1 MLRDRMMERERDV
14 MFAGRCRHTM
24 VLLGSAISLLVGCTA
39 ALEQSADF
47 DRHRYS
53 QLVQPYNKPGAIY
66 FDVRFDPEFPADT
79 PAGDAA
85 RSRWLAAW
93 LKQRQLCPDGFDVV
107 ARRPFA
113 YLEDNPAGYDQR
125 WEVRCRAPA
134 GDAEPTASAGH

>member
-1 MLRDRMMERERDV
+1 MLPDRTAGRKPDM
-14 MFAGRCRHTM
+14 MFARHRHRRM
-24 VLLGSAISLLVGCTA
+24 ALLGAAISLMIGCTA

-53 QLVQPYNKPGAIY
+53 QLVQPHNKPGTIY
-66 FDVRFDPEFPADT
+66 FDVRFGSEFPADT

-93 LKQRQLCPDGFDVV
+93 LKQRALCPDGFDVV
-107 ARRPFA
+107 VRRPFA

-134 GDAEPTASAGH
+134 GDAESTASAGH